1 MYSATT
7 TVAAPALGTA
17 ASRVLAACRQLHGTA
32 ASLSRIASAAR
43 LHREATAE
51 ALGELT
57 YAGLVTYRTAT
68 TPLLAPTPT
77 I

>member
-1 MYSATT
+1 MYSAAT
-7 TVAAPALGTA
+7 TVAVPALGAA

-57 YAGLVTYRTAT
+57 HAGLVTYRTAT
-68 TPLLAPTPT
+68 APLLAPTPT